1 MLSHRNMKK
10 PFLLFDF
17 DGVIADSFHLA
28 YEVNAKKC
36 PHLTEEEYRK
46 RFEGNINDAEE
57 PVHTADCRPDLD
69 FFEEYVPRMQQ
80 EVKIFA
86 GMSEAITELEKT
98 YTLVAISSTITSPI
112 REFLQSHGLAS
123 HFAQIMGNDVHKS
136 KVEKMKMVF
145 AQYDVT
151 ADDCVFIT
159 DTLGDM
165 READHMGVGSIG
177 VSWGFQSSETL
188 EKGNSFRIV
197 DTPEELVRA
206 IGEYFSSR
214 AM

>member
-1 MLSHRNMKK
+1 MKK

-28 YEVNAKKC
+28 YEVNQKKC
-36 PHLTEEEYRK
+36 PHLTEEEYRR

-57 PVHTADCRPDLD
+57 PVHTPDCRLDLD
-69 FFEEYVPRMQQ
+69 FFTEYVPRMQQ
-80 EVKIFA
+80 EVKMFPE
-86 GMSEAITELEKT
+86 MREVITELEKT
-98 YTLVAISSTITSPI
+98 YTLVAISSTISSPI
-112 REFLQSHGLAS
+112 REFLQSHDLAS
-123 HFAQIMGNDVHKS
+123 HFVQIMGNDVHKS

-165 READHMGVGSIG
+165 REAERVGVGSIG
-177 VSWGFQSSETL
+177 VSWGFQSRETL
-188 EKGNSFRIV
+188 EKGSSFRIV
-197 DTPEELVRA
+197 DTPQELVKG

-214 AM
+214 NGSVA